1 MKLADLI
8 EATAEAGLALQRSD
22 GSFPAGH
29 NGPYDDPET
38 PLRNTAHWV
47 VTLLK
52 AYELSGDASFR
63 EGARRASDILLA
75 TAARP
80 NGATFLC
87 RTSPAKD
94 SANGLIGQAWI
105 IEALVELHR
114 VLGDERARE
123 TATRV
128 FSLHPFSPANAL
140 WRRVDV
146 DGSLLTVD
154 PTFNHQLWFAAAG
167 ALLDPPGDTE
177 IGDRVGRF
185 LDGALAETFAV
196 RQTGRIRHEAVQPWP
211 ARARGLLVGLKH
223 PRTRLE
229 QRRIQDAR
237 EIGYHA
243 FNLYAFALLH
253 RWRPEHP
260 LWRSRRFLRALRF
273 VARGGLDGA
282 LSNPFGG
289 PYNPVG
295 FEAALAIETFQ
306 PLLSVR
312 LGSAVEWIHR
322 QLEHTFDAS
331 SNLMIRNT
339 SDPQTLAARFYEVT
353 RLRATELPIQP

>member
-1 MKLADLI
+1 MRLSDVI
-8 EATAEAGLALQRSD
+8 VATAEAGLVLQRSD

-38 PLRNTAHWV
+38 PLRNSAHWI

-52 AYELSGDASFR
+52 AYELSRNASLR
-63 EGARRASDILLA
+63 EAARRGGEVLLA
-75 TAARP
+75 PRARP
-80 NGATFLC
+80 GRATFLC
-87 RTSPAKD
+87 RTNSAKD
-94 SANGLIGQAWI
+94 SANGLIGQAWVM
-105 IEALVELHR
+105 EALVELHR

-123 TATRV
+123 VAAQV
-128 FSLHPFSPANAL
+128 FLLHPSSPVRGL

-167 ALLDPPGDTE
+167 ALLDPTGDTE

-185 LDGALAETFAV
+185 LDGALAQTFGV
-196 RQTGRIRHEAVQPWP
+196 RRSGRIRHEARQPLRAS
-211 ARARGLLVGLKH
+211 ARILLVGLRH
-223 PRTRLE
+223 PLIRIR
-229 QRRIQDAR
+229 QRRIRRSR
-237 EIGYHA
+237 EVGYHA

-260 LWRSRRFLRALRF
+260 LWRSRRFRRALRF

-282 LSNPFGG
+282 LANPFGG

-306 PLLSVR
+306 PLLSVH
-312 LGSAVEWIHR
+312 LGSPVEWIDR
-322 QLEHTFDAS
+322 QLAHTFDATS
-331 SNLMIRNT
+331 SLMNRNT
-339 SDPQTLAARFYEVT
+339 PDPQTLAARFYEVT
-353 RLRATELPIQP
+353 RLRATDMSIEL